1 MLGKTIKPIKERYK
15 EDEYAIFKENTD
27 EMYTTHILLVQGHVY
42 AKVSIDKNN
51 NIVEND
57 YSDSEDLRFLLLNLI
72 NEYAELQYFGEEL
85 AVLEF
90 GVNVDSDGKLSEHI
104 LIDEESL
111 IDIKSFRY
119 IKDKEIGNTIV

>member
-1 MLGKTIKPIKERYK
+1 MLRKTVKPIRERYK

-57 YSDSEDLRFLLLNLI
+57 YSGSEDLRFLLLNLI
-72 NEYAELQYFGEEL
+72 QEYKHLQYFGEEL

-104 LIDEESL
+104 LIDEESIL
-111 IDIKSFRY
+111 DTKSFRY